1 MTRVRPDLQKVAYS
15 QNVFHFGLNRQ
26 KKKMSNPEHLLFRWI
41 VLRTMI
47 WHLFWEIWAKVK
59 TFLRLSHL
67 YSTNRSKIDLAC
79 YFDGLSKMWNYGPKN
94 AFWERSSSHC
104 FARDVSHGCRRPNR
118 QQYVHW
124 TVNVWFSEL
133 VKTGLN
139 AVMGR
144 ATCTVHAR
152 FLLISADFI
161 RERIECIK
169 AKN

>member
-26 KKKMSNPEHLLFRWI
+26 KKKDDKSLPWASSFYADSAQNNDLA
-41 VLRTMI
+41 T
-47 WHLFWEIWAKVK
+47 FWEICAKVK
-59 TFLRLSHL
+59 TFLRLSRL

-124 TVNVWFSEL
+124 TVNVCFSEL

-144 ATCTVHAR
+144 ATCTVHS
-152 FLLISADFI
+152 IYTQTTK
-161 RERIECIK
+161 EKIESIK
-169 AKN
+169 AKD

>member
-15 QNVFHFGLNRQ
+15 QTVFYFGLNRQ
-26 KKKMSNPEHLLFRWI
+26 WKDAKHYPEHLLFGWI

-47 WHLFWEIWAKVK
+47 WHLFWAIWFKSK
-59 TFLRLSHL
+59 TLLILSYL

-118 QQYVHW
+118 QQYIHW
-124 TVNVWFSEL
+124 TVNVWFFNF
-133 VKTGLN
+133 KTGLILSYTSI
-139 AVMGR
+139 G
-144 ATCTVHAR
+144 
-152 FLLISADFI
+152 LFI
-161 RERIECIK
+161 C
-169 AKN
+169 